1 MGEIFVTA
9 MTNMFPQTGHFAL
22 AVGGSSIFFEYA
34 VSISP
39 RLFEG
44 LK

>member
-22 AVGGSSIFFEYA
+22 AVGGSFK
-34 VSISP
+34 
-39 RLFEG
+39 LF
-44 LK
+44 